1 MTKTEEAA
9 AALLSALEKKGR
21 TLATAESCTGGMIG
35 AALTAIPGSSNVY
48 LGGVISYTN
57 GVKEQL
63 LHVPHETLETHSAV
77 STETAQAMAEGIR
90 ASIHADLTLSVTGLA
105 GPSGDGS
112 SKSIRLVYV
121 GCATPAGTLVQRHLF
136 SGDRAAIR
144 AQAVDAAI
152 TLGSLAVHLF

>member
-63 LHVPHETLETHSAV
+63 LHVPHETLEAFSAV
-77 STETAQAMAEGIR
+77 SPETAQAMAEGVR

-112 SKSIRLVYV
+112 GKSIGLVYV

-152 TLGSLAVHLF
+152 ALGSLAVHLF

>member
-63 LHVPHETLETHSAV
+63 LHVPHETLEAFSAV
-77 STETAQAMAEGIR
+77 SPETAQAMAEGAR
-90 ASIHADLTLSVTGLA
+90 AATHADLALSVTGLA

-112 SKSIRLVYV
+112 GKSVGLVYV

-152 TLGSLAVHLF
+152 ALGSLAVHLF